1 MNFIVIST
9 DQVGDLARIAKS
21 GNEKAGAVLRALAAC
36 RDADCVLCNDEFSR
50 RNEVAAWIVA
60 IASEPSAEF
69 GVRPMCKRCVSD
81 AGGLE
86 GAVSAPIAPTVG
98 TA

>member
-1 MNFIVIST
+1 MNFIAISA
-9 DQVGDLARIAKS
+9 DQVSDLARIAKS

-36 RDADCVLCNDEFSR
+36 RDADCVSCDDEFSR

-60 IASEPSAEF
+60 IASEPDAEF
-69 GVRPMCKRCVSD
+69 GVRPICKRCVSD
-81 AGGLE
+81 AAGLE
-86 GAVSAPIAPTVG
+86 GAVSVPIAPTVG